1 MKTKTMIRISGML
14 LLAAAILL
22 TILALIYALQN
33 PNLSL
38 VLATVSWNGAISY

>member
-1 MKTKTMIRISGML
+1 MKTKTMLRISGIL

-22 TILALIYALQN
+22 TILALSYALQN